1 MTLFNL
7 LSAGLLVGATLVLSG
22 GSGEIV
28 IEKQRF
34 VARDEKGQVI
44 ATVIMEQPLPAHNT
58 SLAFDGPPAP
68 GHAVLVEPMTFEDA
82 GEFQCHWSKL
92 IIICKTAEQE
102 PAETRLVSGGYVRR
116 LDAETVIVSDAPG
129 DVAGDFSTFH
139 DGRLVA
145 FGVLDQSGATPWRY
159 DAL

>member
-58 SLAFDGPPAP
+58 SLAFDG
-68 GHAVLVEPMTFEDA
+68 
-82 GEFQCHWSKL
+82 
-92 IIICKTAEQE
+92 
-102 PAETRLVSGGYVRR
+102 RLHRDT
-116 LDAETVIVSDAPG
+116 L
-129 DVAGDFSTFH
+129 F
-139 DGRLVA
+139 
-145 FGVLDQSGATPWRY
+145 
-159 DAL
+159 